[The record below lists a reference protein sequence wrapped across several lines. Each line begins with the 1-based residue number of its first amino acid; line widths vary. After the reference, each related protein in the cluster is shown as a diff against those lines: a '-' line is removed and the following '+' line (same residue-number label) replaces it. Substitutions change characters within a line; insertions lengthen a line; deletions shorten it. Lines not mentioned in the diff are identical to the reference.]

1 MTSSSN
7 VFGRISRDYVAAHK
21 GDNFGS
27 ILNADY
33 GSDEYSSDEIS
44 ASEEGNESNMSKK
57 GDTASTVRRLQ
68 KPTRHSSDNFSF
80 PSAAKRSTRAYCR
93 IKDISDIQPVKRLL
107 ADDYILHGD
116 KSKMCMINALAASK
130 HGFTELEE
138 AWKLAGIIL
147 TPHRK
152 DTLQGKD
159 QSLIPSSSY
168 DVDIHAG
175 FLQNSWILEMLFSKY
190 EAEYDIQML
199 AMLALTFDYLAIGYI
214 DAHLPSM
221 ETKSSN
227 GNFIPKMYSGDVSN
241 SGSELSPPLYNPFA
255 LSQTQIPKSEY
266 NTSVDLHVDR
276 LGAKHPHYD
285 LKSSPSSQNIPFLSV
300 TTPIRTEF
308 SIPNISASLS
318 PHSRISRAQSSE
330 FLSST
335 SGSPHA
341 NIALPVN
348 PQSPTNQSRDERQV
362 YIRPYSYSPGEREIQ
377 MIGIARAK
385 RFPIYR
391 KAYADYLYAVGLLM
405 ERLEVLRSLDIHDPS
420 FDNGNYLSTTRHAYK
435 EYLPP
440 SIRPFLPFCDRC
452 HQQTLNGKCQT
463 CQGLTDTPR
472 CTVCEI
478 SPLNLSTYCQT
489 CLHGGHIN
497 CYLDWFVKD
506 GNQQCPFG
514 CGCSCFRSLQPKVD
528 SKK

>member
-1 MTSSSN
+1 MTPSSN

-33 GSDEYSSDEIS
+33 GSDENSSDEVS
-44 ASEEGNESNMSKK
+44 SSEEGNESNVSKK
-57 GDTASTVRRLQ
+57 WDTASTVRRLQ
-68 KPTRHSSDNFSF
+68 KPTRHSSDNVSS
-80 PSAAKRSTRAYCR
+80 PSAAKRNIRAYCR

-116 KSKMCMINALAASK
+116 KSKLCMINALAASK

-147 TPHRK
+147 TPYRK
-152 DTLQGKD
+152 DTLESKD
-159 QSLIPSSSY
+159 QSLISPY
-168 DVDIHAG
+168 DVDVQAG

-199 AMLALTFDYLAIGYI
+199 AMLALTFDYLAIGYN
-214 DAHLPSM
+214 DAHLPSL
-221 ETKSSN
+221 EKKSSN
-227 GNFIPKMYSGDVSN
+227 GSFLPKMYSGGVSN
-241 SGSELSPPLYNPFA
+241 SGSELSPPLYSPFA
-255 LSQTQIPKSEY
+255 LSQTQIPRVEPY
-266 NTSVDLHVDR
+266 TSVDLHIDR
-276 LGAKHPHYD
+276 LGAKHPRHD
-285 LKSSPSSQNIPFLSV
+285 LKSSSSSQNIPFLSV
-300 TTPIRTEF
+300 TTPVRTDF
-308 SIPNISASLS
+308 SIPNISASFS
-318 PHSRISRAQSSE
+318 PHSRTSRAQSSE
-330 FLSST
+330 ILSST

-341 NIALPVN
+341 NIAFPVN
-348 PQSPTNQSRDERQV
+348 PQSPSNQTRDERQV
-362 YIRPYSYSPGEREIQ
+362 YIRPYSYSQGEREIY
-377 MIGIARAK
+377 MIGIARAQ

-391 KAYADYLYAVGLLM
+391 KAYADYLYAAGLLM
-405 ERLEVLRSLDIHDPS
+405 ERLEVLGSLDIHDPS
-420 FDNGNYLSTTRHAYK
+420 LDNGNNLSTTRHAYK

-452 HQQTLNGKCQT
+452 HQHTLNGECQT
-463 CQGLTDTPR
+463 CRGLTDTPR

-478 SPLNLSTYCQT
+478 PPLNLSTYCQT

-497 CYLDWFVKD
+497 CYLDWFVKN
-506 GNQQCPFG
+506 GSEQCPFG
-514 CGCSCFRSLQPKVD
+514 CGCSCFPSLHPKVD